1 MRSPLCHRPT
11 DGRASFRTGQPL
23 ALWLGTVLL
32 LACVPCAVA
41 QLAIRGEVIHTLA
54 GDPIRHGIVLVRD
67 GRIEA
72 VGDSDTIS
80 IPVGYEVMEAP
91 VVTPGLIDARSVVG
105 LAGILNQPHDQEQL
119 DPSAPIQPEL
129 RAIDG
134 FNPRDP
140 LVDWLRGLGITTL
153 HTGHAPAALVS
164 GQTMIVK
171 THPANLDE
179 AVLNPAA
186 MIAATLGPSALSA
199 QQNQA
204 PGSTGKAVAMLR
216 AEWIKAAEYNR
227 KLETVEPEKRP
238 ARDLRLEALGSVLDG
253 SRPLLLTVHR
263 HQDILAALRMA
274 EEFGLRLVLDGVADA
289 PQVLDSI
296 QRAGFPV
303 LLHPTMTRATQ
314 QTENLSFETAARL
327 RAAGVPF
334 ALQSGYERYVP
345 RTRVVLFEAA
355 IAAAHGLSFREA
367 LASITIDAARILGVE
382 NRVGSIEPGKDAD
395 LALYDGDPFE
405 YTSRCIGVVVNGV
418 VTDRSPQ

>member
-1 MRSPLCHRPT
+1 MIPICRRLTDSPAL
-11 DGRASFRTGQPL
+11 FRTGQPL
-23 ALWLGTVLL
+23 ALWFWPILL
-32 LACVPCAVA
+32 LAFVPCADA
-41 QLAIRGEVIHTLA
+41 QLAIRGEIIHTLA

-72 VGDSDTIS
+72 VGDSDTIT
-80 IPVGYEVMEAP
+80 IPAGYEVIEAP

-119 DPSAPIQPEL
+119 DRSAPIQPEL
-129 RAIDG
+129 RAMDG
-134 FNPRDP
+134 YNPRDP
-140 LVDWLRGLGITTL
+140 LVDWLRSLGITTL

-179 AVLNPAA
+179 AVLNPTA
-186 MIAATLGPSALSA
+186 MIAATLGPSALSP

-216 AEWIKAAEYNR
+216 AEWIKAAEYAR
-227 KLETVEPEKRP
+227 KLETAEPEKRP
-238 ARDLRLEALGSVLDG
+238 ARDLRLETLGSVLDG

-327 RAAGVPF
+327 RAAGVLF

-355 IAAAHGLSFREA
+355 IAAAHGLSFRDA

-418 VTDRSPQ
+418 VTDRTPQ